1 LAQTFDKF
9 AAFAVYV
16 DERGA
21 TMRLDKLISDTVALS
36 RREATS
42 VIKKGGVTVN
52 GEKVGDIK
60 QTFTMEQF
68 AGEGLVVKRGKK
80 SFRRVVV
87 E

>member
-1 LAQTFDKF
+1 MPTETLSAEDFTDGVIDVVTLVHK
-9 AAFAVYV
+9 AGLVTSKSDGRRAV
-16 DERGA
+16 EQ
-21 TMRLDKLISDTVALS
+21 
-36 RREATS
+36 
-42 VIKKGGVTVN
+42 GGVTVD